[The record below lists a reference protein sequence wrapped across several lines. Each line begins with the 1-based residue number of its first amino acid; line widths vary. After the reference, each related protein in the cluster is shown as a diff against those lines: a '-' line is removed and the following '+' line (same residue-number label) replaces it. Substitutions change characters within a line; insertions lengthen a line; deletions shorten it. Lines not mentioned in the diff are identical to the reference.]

1 MGLILSQIR
10 CSNRNL
16 VAIEPRKI
24 FENIMKKVILI
35 FIIIMQISCNKVVHR
50 KLGIEVAKNELGLAL
65 ANTTKLEILNKNE
78 LLIKDEKTAIGVA
91 EPILFEIYGK
101 SKIEDERPYEV
112 FLINNYWVISGTLNR
127 FSLGGT
133 FSIVIDARNS
143 KVMRIIH
150 YK

>member
-1 MGLILSQIR
+1 
-10 CSNRNL
+10 
-16 VAIEPRKI
+16 
-24 FENIMKKVILI
+24 MKKGILI
-35 FIIIMQISCNKVVHR
+35 FIIIIQISCNNAVHC
-50 KLGIEVAKNELGLAL
+50 KLGIEVAKNELKLAL
-65 ANTTKLEILNKNE
+65 ANTAKLEILDKNE

-101 SKIEDERPYEV
+101 LKIEDERPYEV

>member
-1 MGLILSQIR
+1 MHS
-10 CSNRNL
+10 
-16 VAIEPRKI
+16 
-24 FENIMKKVILI
+24 
-35 FIIIMQISCNKVVHR
+35 
-50 KLGIEVAKNELGLAL
+50 KLGIEVAKNELEEAL
-65 ANTTKLEILNKNE
+65 ADTTKLEILEKNE
-78 LLIKDEKTAIGVA
+78 LLIKEEKTAIGVA

-112 FLINNYWVISGTLNR
+112 FLINNYWVIRGTLNR

-143 KVMRIIH
+143 KVIRVIH

>member
-1 MGLILSQIR
+1 LWEENLL
-10 CSNRNL
+10 NNL
-16 VAIEPRKI
+16 VGSNEVLKI
-24 FENIMKKVILI
+24 AGNIMKKGILI
-35 FIIIMQISCNKVVHR
+35 FIIIIQISCNNAVHS
-50 KLGIEVAKNELGLAL
+50 KLGIEVAKNELKLAL
-65 ANTTKLEILNKNE
+65 ANTAKLEILDKNE
-78 LLIKDEKTAIGVA
+78 LLIKDEKIAIGVA